1 MIDLVAAIAI
11 AYLAGSIP
19 TAWIVGRAWGVDLGS
34 VGSGNYGATNVFRN
48 LGAGPAAIVVLVD
61 VSKGLVPVLL
71 LPRGLP
77 VEGWSTVALQVAIA
91 AAAVIGHVY
100 SVFLGFRG
108 GKGIGTAAGAYAA
121 MAPWATLIAFLAWA
135 GVVAVSRIVSLA
147 SLSAAVVLLVA
158 VIALGREAVLVGVTV
173 GLVVFVF
180 WTHRENVGRLRRGA
194 EKRITRGGGR

>member
-1 MIDLVAAIAI
+1 MIDLVAAIAV

-19 TAWIVGRAWGVDLGS
+19 TAWIVGRARGVDLGS

-71 LPRGLP
+71 LPRWLP

-121 MAPWATLIAFLAWA
+121 MAPWATLAAFLAWA